1 MSNTAPMTTANSI
14 GSPLESVGNAAG
26 ASKDSAT
33 LTTLP
38 QLLLN
43 HAAAR
48 PKAVAMR
55 HHELGRWKQTTW
67 AELAKQV
74 ESIAF
79 GMKKLGI
86 GIGSRVAL
94 VGANHPTMVA
104 ADLAALSLGAIT
116 IPIEAGLSPLTLTT
130 LIRKTVTQYAIVG
143 DQQQYDKIG
152 TDPQTL
158 STLTTVII
166 ADTRGMHDLETA
178 TWAGELVDVLAL
190 SQLVRGGI
198 GSIVDIPTSVRQR
211 RLEDPATIDVYAL
224 YGSTTETVVRTHGEL
239 AAASLQHHPDVVLSP
254 GDELLAVLSMARPRE
269 RALTEVAWLQ
279 SGATLNL
286 GMGGPVERLEL
297 QQVQPTVVQL
307 DAARLGA
314 IGNEMTHRLTT
325 RSSVESKAKRRI
337 SISSVGLGFRLFSGL
352 GHRLRVNS
360 AMKTLGNVRSGV
372 SRSSARDSRIF
383 KALGAGAIV
392 ACLLLN
398 SQLRSVDGLA
408 RIGLCAAVI
417 GIFAGLAL
425 RSGVAIRPFVRKA
438 YGLNRTR
445 HLVAFDA
452 LPESVVGLFSG
463 LHLAPTGTSSTRS
476 TPLAGTELDA
486 HTGASPLSTPASS
499 ARASSAQVS
508 SAQASSS
515 SLVSASFVSTQSSSK

>member
-1 MSNTAPMTTANSI
+1 MSNTPTMT
-14 GSPLESVGNAAG
+14 AA
-26 ASKDSAT
+26 ST
-33 LTTLP
+33 VTLP

-43 HAAAR
+43 HAASR

-67 AELAKQV
+67 AELAKRV

-79 GMKKLGI
+79 GMSKLSI
-86 GIGSRVAL
+86 GVGSRVAL

-104 ADLAALSLGAIT
+104 ADLALLSVGAIS

-130 LIRKTVTQYAIVG
+130 LIRKTGAQYAIVG
-143 DQQQYDKIG
+143 DQQQFDKIG
-152 TDPQTL
+152 TDPQAL
-158 STLTTVII
+158 RALKTVII
-166 ADTRGMHDLETA
+166 ADTRGMHDLET
-178 TWAGELVDVLAL
+178 TSWSGEAVEVLAL

-198 GSIVDIPTSVRQR
+198 GSTVDIPSTVRSR
-211 RLEDPATIDVYAL
+211 RLEDQATIDVYAL

-239 AAASLQHHPDVVLSP
+239 AGASAQHHPGVSLHP

-307 DAARLGA
+307 DAPRLEA
-314 IGNEMTHRLTT
+314 MSNEITHRLTT
-325 RSSVESKAKRRI
+325 RGSAESKAKRRI
-337 SISSVGLGFRLFSGL
+337 SISSIGIVFRLLSRF
-352 GHRLRVNS
+352 GHKLRAS
-360 AMKTLGNVRSGV
+360 AAVKTLGNVGSGI
-372 SRSSARDSRIF
+372 SRSSARDARIF
-383 KALGAGAIV
+383 KALGVGAIV

-408 RIGLCAAVI
+408 RLLLCIGAIAIIALV
-417 GIFAGLAL
+417 AL

-438 YGLNRTR
+438 YGLNRAR
-445 HLVAFDA
+445 HLVSFDA
-452 LPESVVGLFSG
+452 LPESVAGLFSG
-463 LHLAPTGTSSTRS
+463 LHLAPTGMSAARA
-476 TPLAGTELDA
+476 TPLAGTQLDA
-486 HTGASPLSTPASS
+486 QTGAASPSSVSAPSASASS
-499 ARASSAQVS
+499 ASASVS
-508 SAQASSS
+508 SA
-515 SLVSASFVSTQSSSK
+515 STQSSSK